1 MSNKII
7 ALRIRQSDPA
17 LISNFTTY
25 LQSSG
30 KMGGGRDQRANQ
42 QAGDAIE
49 RNLAKVFDAKVSPEA
64 FAVADLQLFPIG
76 AERLARALGIDVGS
90 ASSIEIKSKF
100 PGATAATKIG
110 TLQPFGSEGTGILPA
125 IKAEVLSSESGA
137 VDIND
142 RGAFIKALRKKLGGA
157 SKILG
162 FIKQNDPDL
171 HLQWYQKTK
180 NLAINKAVIN
190 PKTKAV

>member
-76 AERLARALGIDVGS
+76 AERLARSLGIDVGS
-90 ASSIEIKSKF
+90 ASSIEI
-100 PGATAATKIG
+100 
-110 TLQPFGSEGTGILPA
+110 
-125 IKAEVLSSESGA
+125 
-137 VDIND
+137 
-142 RGAFIKALRKKLGGA
+142 
-157 SKILG
+157 
-162 FIKQNDPDL
+162 
-171 HLQWYQKTK
+171 
-180 NLAINKAVIN
+180 
-190 PKTKAV
+190 